1 MQSGHPSVLGC
12 TLHCSTC
19 TALRERT
26 QASRTAAHVRSSAHA
41 HMPVPALMVLKA
53 HVVCFEVHTVWAS
66 RVSDTCISHPP
77 ELHCASCLGVFRRP
91 PSPTLLSSSSLLPP
105 PSPLSCSEPGRREN
119 CRGLLSGT
127 DRHSWRFRHCQQRH
141 MAAGHWSSWRSGRL
155 YFERGRG
162 GGWKRGEVRCGSQAE
177 ERGGE
182 GDGEGGGGL
191 LFARGQVRER
201 EKRGRARVVL
211 AGRVGEEETMNTAVV
226 DDTCSVSS
234 REAYIVTL
242 PGG

>member
-1 MQSGHPSVLGC
+1 M
-12 TLHCSTC
+12 
-19 TALRERT
+19 
-26 QASRTAAHVRSSAHA
+26 
-41 HMPVPALMVLKA
+41 
-53 HVVCFEVHTVWAS
+53 CFEVHTLWAS
-66 RVSDTCISHPP
+66 RASGILAFLTFQSCTVPHAWESFAALLPP
-77 ELHCASCLGVFRRP
+77 
-91 PSPTLLSSSSLLPP
+91 LSSPPPLSFPP